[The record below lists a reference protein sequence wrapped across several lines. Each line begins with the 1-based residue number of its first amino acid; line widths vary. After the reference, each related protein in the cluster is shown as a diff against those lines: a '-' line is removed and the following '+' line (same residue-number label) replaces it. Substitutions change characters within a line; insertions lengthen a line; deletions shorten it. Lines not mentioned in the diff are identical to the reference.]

1 MEGGTKM
8 RREQVMIRQLPYE
21 FVCDYKE
28 DEHLRESFF
37 KLAREVFNI
46 DFKPWY
52 EMGEWQEKYIPF
64 SIVVKGEVVAN
75 ASVNFCYFKK
85 GERSACYIQIGT
97 VMTRADHRQKG
108 LSGFLINKIIE
119 TYQEEQENIY
129 LYANDTVLNF
139 YPKFGF
145 SKVDLYQFYKQVNK
159 AYLSE
164 KEEQLTF
171 RQLDHRK
178 IEDRSLLSKKIKEG
192 ASKEEALSTIDNES
206 LLMFYFQG
214 FMSQCFYYVQEAD
227 SIVVMAQEENKM
239 IIHEIYGDLSLMHLE
254 KALLKKNI
262 NEIVLGFMPKGSA
275 FEVRK
280 SEEADTTLFVLD
292 VNKYHEFTGEYGY
305 FPTMSY
311 A

>member
-1 MEGGTKM
+1 M
-8 RREQVMIRQLPYE
+8 RCEKVMIRQLPYE

-64 SIVVKGEVVAN
+64 SIVAKGEVVAN
-75 ASVNFCYFKK
+75 ASANLCYFKR
-85 GERSACYIQIGT
+85 GEKSVCYVQIGT

-108 LSGFLINKIIE
+108 LAAFLINKIIE
-119 TYQEEQENIY
+119 TYKEEQDNIY

-145 SKVDLYQFYKQVNK
+145 SKIDRYEFYKQVNK

-164 KEEQLTF
+164 EKQLTF

-178 IEDRSLLSKKIKEG
+178 LEDRSLLVKKIKEG
-192 ASKEEALSTIDNES
+192 ASEEEALSVTDNES
-206 LLMFYFQG
+206 LLMFYFQS

-227 SIVVMAQEENKM
+227 SIVVMSQEENKM
-239 IIHEIYGDLSLMHLE
+239 IIHEVYGKLSLMRLE
-254 KALLKKNI
+254 EALLNKDI
-262 NEIVLGFMPKGSA
+262 SEIVLGFMPKASH
-275 FEVRK
+275 FEVRR
-280 SEEADTTLFVLD
+280 SEDEDTTLFVLD
-292 VNKYHEFTGEYGY
+292 ANEYHAFAGEHGC
-305 FPTMSY
+305 FPAMSY